1 MMRQVKT
8 NLMAFIMEQ
17 FAATIVGHFSEE
29 PFKRTVK
36 KIGKHFINVIQIIPK
51 GNDVIWK
58 STAETIDVPS
68 AVLQNAS
75 ILGWIR

>member
-36 KIGKHFINVIQIIPK
+36 KIGKHFIDVIQMSK
-51 GNDVIWK
+51 GKDVIWR
-58 STAETIDVPS
+58 STEGIIDVPS
-68 AVLQNAS
+68 AVLQSA
-75 ILGWIR
+75 

>member
-36 KIGKHFINVIQIIPK
+36 KIGKHFINVIQIPK
-51 GNDVIWK
+51 GNDVI
-58 STAETIDVPS
+58 
-68 AVLQNAS
+68 
-75 ILGWIR
+75 